1 MLEVW
6 LLGKFEVKL
15 EGKPVEITSRPAQSL
30 LAYLILNAPK
40 SYRREKLAGLL
51 WPNSDDTNARN
62 NLRQALWRLR
72 QELGE
77 EYFLTDR
84 SSVGFNPQSD
94 YRLDADLLQNGLDE
108 VTPVEI
114 IIQAV
119 AAYDGQLLPGFYDEW
134 VMLEQERLQAIY
146 EDRMQLL
153 MARLAEEARW
163 RETREWA
170 ERWIAQGHVPEPA
183 YRALM
188 TAQAGLGDQAGIA
201 AVFRRCIEALAEEVG
216 VEPSPETLD
225 LFEKLTSGEALPQ
238 PKISD
243 ATSSPLL
250 RLPLQTTPFIG
261 REAELARSTAL
272 LTDPATR
279 LVTVLGPGGMGK
291 TRLAVEA
298 AGALAEGARNSRCGR
313 NFVSDFH

>member
-153 MARLAEEARW
+153 LARLVEESRW

-170 ERWIAQGHVPEPA
+170 ERWIAQGQVPEPA

-188 TAQAGLGDQAGIA
+188 MAAAGLGDQAGVA
-201 AVFRRCIEALAEEVG
+201 AVFQRCAEALAEEVG
-216 VEPSPETLD
+216 VEPSPATLD
-225 LFEKLTSGEALPQ
+225 LFEKLTSGEALAQ
-238 PKISD
+238 PKLVPVLGD
-243 ATSSPLL
+243 VVRT
-250 RLPLQTTPFIG
+250 
-261 REAELARSTAL
+261 ARS
-272 LTDPATR
+272 
-279 LVTVLGPGGMGK
+279 LGISFG
-291 TRLAVEA
+291 
-298 AGALAEGARNSRCGR
+298 
-313 NFVSDFH
+313 D